1 MGRCQGNGGKE
12 STRKIFQ
19 GSGAQGKAKIF
30 QETFKNKKGAWKFLT
45 PPFNREGQSTC
56 CSVSVQRSS
65 DCLADEAEPEDVEFG
80 YGGFAAEGPEA
91 DLGTTESVIDVRC
104 GPGECFG
111 GSVA

>member
-12 STRKIFQ
+12 STKKIFQ

-91 DLGTTESVIDVRC
+91 DLDTTESEIRC
-104 GPGECFG
+104 
-111 GSVA
+111 